1 MLKRKANSI
10 SEVLNYKIISLTR
23 STQQENSGIL
33 CPILQLLPCT
43 AFFICSDKI
52 ICFGAGDKAAVAG
65 RAEQD
70 TTSAP
75 DLRDAT
81 LRPQEADKSGE
92 IPQSWQA
99 RAAACTPSLLWPP
112 SGCYKGKPG
121 SPWVHKTS
129 AS

>member
-1 MLKRKANSI
+1 M
-10 SEVLNYKIISLTR
+10 
-23 STQQENSGIL
+23 QQENSGRL
-33 CPILQLLPCT
+33 CPILQLLLCT

-52 ICFGAGDKAAVAG
+52 ICLGADDKAAVAG

-81 LRPQEADKSGE
+81 LRPQEADNSGE

-99 RAAACTPSLLWPP
+99 RAAACTHSLPP
-112 SGCYKGKPG
+112 LAPIWMLQGEARLPLG
-121 SPWVHKTS
+121 SQDLSLMIPKLNYPEGLPNS
-129 AS
+129 